1 MNYIYMYIYAHTHA
15 YICIYI
21 LIHIYPNDVCLYHS
35 PLYYF
40 SQGASVYLEL
50 TDSAKLAD
58 QGAL

>member
-1 MNYIYMYIYAHTHA
+1 MYIYAHTHA